1 MNDGFIRPA
10 EAAPFSTPGA
20 IRVYP
25 KEKILFTMLLVLSVL
40 FWGTLTVVTIGT
52 VWIAL
57 ALMYVFFVAA
67 HSYFISHLQGN
78 GVKVGPEQFPDLHA
92 RFNSCCDAV
101 GLEKRPE
108 FYLMTGNGALN
119 AFATRFLRRNYVVL
133 LTDIVDA
140 LQDDEK
146 ALNFYIGHELGH
158 IAQKHL
164 VRHWWVGTMMLVP
177 LLGSAYSRAREY
189 TCDQYGL
196 ACCDDSRSALHAL
209 AVLAAGGK
217 RWKTINFD
225 SYIGQ
230 SGGSGGFWMS
240 LNELT
245 GDYPWLSKRFARVR
259 SGDRVT
265 FPRRHPLAWFFAAL
279 VPRTGFG
286 IIGALFIYGYLA
298 VIVLG
303 IALPALYLHK
313 SFGASSLGSLSSL
326 SSTSSMGNVASMEQ
340 PASAPSADDGMS
352 LERQGQWLAEAYADG
367 MLAADSVDAFVKK
380 RHRLP
385 ATLQEAG
392 FTPHSEAVGD
402 ISIAPDDGTL
412 TITLAPPMTGLELEL
427 APAHAKGGG
436 WTCSVNM
443 GVPGDILPPGCH
455 VTKYGEEA
463 EKAANVKS

>member
-1 MNDGFIRPA
+1 MSDGFIRPA
-10 EAAPFSTPGA
+10 ETAPFSTPGA

-40 FWGTLTVVTIGT
+40 FWGTLTIITVGT

-57 ALMYVFFVAA
+57 ALMYGFFVAA
-67 HSYFISHLQGN
+67 HSYFICHLQGN

-108 FYLMTGNGALN
+108 FYLMTGNGTLN

-158 IAQKHL
+158 IVQKHL
-164 VRHWWVGTMMLVP
+164 VRHWWIGTMMLVP

-189 TCDQYGL
+189 SCDQYGL

-230 SGGSGGFWMS
+230 SAGSGGFWMS

-259 SGDRVT
+259 GGDAVT

-303 IALPALYLHK
+303 VAVPLLAHYRNASPNL
-313 SFGASSLGSLSSL
+313 GALSSISAL
-326 SSTSSMGNVASMEQ
+326 GGLGGIEQ
-340 PASAPSADDGMS
+340 PASAPLDADGTPLALQEMYI
-352 LERQGQWLAEAYADG
+352 AEAYGHG
-367 MLAADSVDAFVKK
+367 MLAADAVGAYVAQHEK
-380 RHRLP
+380 LP
-385 ATLQEAG
+385 ATVQQAG
-392 FTPHSEAVGD
+392 FKELNAAVAG
-402 ISIAPDDGTL
+402 ISVSPVNGAL
-412 TITLAPPMTGLELEL
+412 TIALAAPMSGAEIELSPLNGE
-427 APAHAKGGG
+427 KGAS
-436 WTCSVNM
+436 WTCTVNIEM
-443 GVPGDILPPGCH
+443 PLDTLPPGCH
-455 VTKYGEEA
+455 VAKQA
-463 EKAANVKS
+463 EQKAASGKS